1 MAERWRPLFVASPAL
16 MRFFEYES
24 RAIVA
29 KAGIPVTKH
38 GFAKTSDE
46 ARRIA
51 EQIGGPVVV
60 KSQVLSGGR
69 MKAGGVKFA
78 DTPEEA
84 ASHTEH
90 ILDLEIG
97 GHMPRG
103 VLVDDRAAVK
113 QEYYAGVV
121 WDGIRKRPVMLFS
134 DMGGIDIEEVAET
147 HPDHVARAH
156 FSTLRPLSDWQAK
169 QLIASLGVTG
179 SALNRLTPIVA
190 RLARLFLQYD
200 MTLAEI
206 NPLGELED
214 GSFVALDAH
223 MEMENEARPRQKA
236 LLHELGV
243 GDEETRQAR
252 EPTPFELA
260 GEQVDAQDHRGVA
273 GNVTEF
279 DGNLGLVIG
288 AGGGSLT
295 LFDAVRA
302 HGGRPANY
310 CEIGGNPSVRKA
322 CGLAKLVLQKPG
334 VDKIAVMMSI
344 VSNTRVDI
352 VARGVIKACL
362 ELGYDPAEK
371 IAIFRIPGAWEDEG
385 FKILRRYG
393 VEYADRSVSLHEAAR
408 RAVEKIQGAAAAPA
422 VGGRLMS
429 ILIDET
435 TTFIVQGITGREAVN
450 LTRECLDYGKGAKIV
465 GGVTPGRRG
474 RDVHGVPVFDTVA
487 QAVDHHGEPI
497 DGSVVTVPPAFTKDA
512 VFEALE
518 NGVKLVVIV
527 TERIPR
533 GDVAQM
539 VELASEL
546 GARIIGPNCLGIIVP
561 DVIKMGGIGG
571 PARDAAKSYTPG
583 PVGVMSRSGGMT
595 TEISSTL
602 TAAGLGQSTA
612 VSIGGDAIIGSTYA
626 ELMPLFEADPQTE
639 AIVIYTEPGG
649 RMEAELARYV
659 TESGS
664 RAADRGLH
672 GGALHGRDAG
682 HELRPRGH
690 DRRGQ
695 GGHGDGEDRP
705 ARRGRH
711 RGGRG
716 DLGHPGLVKEKIAQ
730 AAAV

>member
-1 MAERWRPLFVASPAL
+1 

-38 GFAKTSDE
+38 GFAKTPDE

-51 EQIGGPVVV
+51 EQIAGPVVI

-69 MKAGGVKFA
+69 MKAGGVRFT

-84 ASHTEH
+84 ARAAEDV
-90 ILDLEIG
+90 LDLEIG

-103 VLVDDRAAVK
+103 VLVDSRAAVE

-134 DMGGIDIEEVAET
+134 DMGGIDIEEVAEK
-147 HPDHVARAH
+147 HPDHVARGH
-156 FSTLRPLSDWQAK
+156 FSTLRPFSDWQAK
-169 QLIASLGVTG
+169 QVIASLGITG
-179 SALNRLTPIVA
+179 STLNRATPILA

-206 NPLGELED
+206 NPLGRLAD
-214 GSFVALDAH
+214 GSFAALDAH
-223 MEMENEARPRQKA
+223 MEMENEARPRQKE

-302 HGGRPANY
+302 HGGHPANY

-334 VDKIAVMMSI
+334 VERIAVMMSI

-352 VARGVIKACL
+352 VARGVIKACV
-362 ELGYDPAEK
+362 ELGYDPAER
-371 IAIFRIPGAWEDEG
+371 IAIFRIPGAWEEEG

-408 RAVEKIQGAAAAPA
+408 RAVEKIQG
-422 VGGRLMS
+422 S
-429 ILIDET
+429 E
-435 TTFIVQGITGREAVN
+435 
-450 LTRECLDYGKGAKIV
+450 
-465 GGVTPGRRG
+465 
-474 RDVHGVPVFDTVA
+474 VHGSGVPA
-487 QAVDHHGEPI
+487 
-497 DGSVVTVPPAFTKDA
+497 
-512 VFEALE
+512 
-518 NGVKLVVIV
+518 
-527 TERIPR
+527 
-533 GDVAQM
+533 
-539 VELASEL
+539 
-546 GARIIGPNCLGIIVP
+546 
-561 DVIKMGGIGG
+561 
-571 PARDAAKSYTPG
+571 
-583 PVGVMSRSGGMT
+583 
-595 TEISSTL
+595 
-602 TAAGLGQSTA
+602 
-612 VSIGGDAIIGSTYA
+612 
-626 ELMPLFEADPQTE
+626 
-639 AIVIYTEPGG
+639 
-649 RMEAELARYV
+649 
-659 TESGS
+659 
-664 RAADRGLH
+664 
-672 GGALHGRDAG
+672 
-682 HELRPRGH
+682 
-690 DRRGQ
+690 
-695 GGHGDGEDRP
+695 
-705 ARRGRH
+705 
-711 RGGRG
+711 
-716 DLGHPGLVKEKIAQ
+716 
-730 AAAV
+730 